1 MKLTFGEQQPIRL
14 WFEYLKVCLND
25 KDLSKK
31 VNRNFYKEWHLYLVK
46 TTKFYKWLITHE
58 HLFTKEFESKISL
71 FNGKRTPNTLLV
83 EIPLDYTVQKIQRNI
98 GKVIKGKIAQKQTNQ
113 RFKITAEQ
121 RNLKI
126 PPFDYFR
133 YAWQIKRRWQLRNVK
148 LKLKNIW
155 HLVNFVI
162 KKRQSKIKPWLL
174 DYESIDK
181 VTRKTVIKKAFIRRR
196 KLSEKHLKT
205 ESYNSKAVV
214 MANNIRKA
222 QNILDNVCKGVFPGN
237 YSIST
242 ISK

>member
-31 VNRNFYKEWHLYLVK
+31 VNGNFYKEWHLDLVK
-46 TTKFYKWLITHE
+46 TTKFDKWLRTHE

-71 FNGKRTPNTLLV
+71 FSGKKTQNTLLV
-83 EIPLDYTVQKIQRNI
+83 EIPLDYTVQKIQRDI
-98 GKVIKGKIAQKQTNQ
+98 GKVVKGKIAQKQTNQ

-121 RNLKI
+121 KNLKI
-126 PPFDYFR
+126 APFDYFR

-148 LKLKNIW
+148 IKLENIW
-155 HLVNFVI
+155 HLVNFII

-181 VTRKTVIKKAFIRRR
+181 VTGKTVIKKAFIRRR
-196 KLSEKHLKT
+196 KLSDKHQKT
-205 ESYNSKAVV
+205 KSHNSKAVV
-214 MANNIRKA
+214 IANNIRKA
-222 QNILDNVCKGVFPGN
+222 QNILDNVCNGIFPGN
-237 YSIST
+237 YSIS
-242 ISK
+242 

>member
-31 VNRNFYKEWHLYLVK
+31 VNGNFYKEWHLDLVK
-46 TTKFYKWLITHE
+46 TTKFDKWLRTHE

-71 FNGKRTPNTLLV
+71 FSGKKTQNTLLV
-83 EIPLDYTVQKIQRNI
+83 EIPLDYTVQKIQRDI
-98 GKVIKGKIAQKQTNQ
+98 GKVVKGKIAQKQTNQ

-121 RNLKI
+121 KNLKI
-126 PPFDYFR
+126 APFDYFR

-148 LKLKNIW
+148 IKLENIW
-155 HLVNFVI
+155 HLVNFII

-181 VTRKTVIKKAFIRRR
+181 VTGKTVIKKAFIRRR
-196 KLSEKHLKT
+196 KLSDKHQKT
-205 ESYNSKAVV
+205 KSHNSKAVV

-222 QNILDNVCKGVFPGN
+222 QNILDNVCNGIFPGN
-237 YSIST
+237 YSIS
-242 ISK
+242 